1 MHKLV
6 KRVTVVKV
14 SGENREAKVVYE
26 GEHEDDENEPSMES
40 FERGVRR
47 FLKADLIRA
56 QEAYDRHV
64 KSASRGGKGEWLFDV
79 PSNIVKAILKAER
92 DTREGA
98 NREHEKEEAKREGEK
113 AGD

>member
-6 KRVTVVKV
+6 RRVTVVKV

-47 FLKADLIRA
+47 LLKADLIRA

-64 KSASRGGKGEWLFDV
+64 KSASRSGKGEWLFDV
-79 PSNIVKAILKAER
+79 PSNIVKSILKAER

-98 NREHEKEEAKREGEK
+98 KGEHEKEEAKREGEK